1 LFQVNVVAY
10 EVDYLKV
17 LVDKVFTTKDSFF
30 ENDPE
35 LFSELKL
42 KIEKLGESISELN
55 DLVIHL
61 EN

>member
-1 LFQVNVVAY
+1 VNVAY
-10 EVDYLKV
+10 EVDF

-55 DLVIHL
+55 DLVILL

>member
-1 LFQVNVVAY
+1 LCQVNVVAY

-55 DLVIHL
+55 DLVILL